1 LKNCRLKTT
10 LELPNN
16 ISSCHEV
23 IKVLFKKLE
32 LFEQRIL
39 AQNEII
45 QIQQAKIAELEDRLN
60 KNSRNSDKPPSSDGY
75 EKKPAFPKKKVK
87 KQGGQTGHTGKTLE
101 MVSLVD
107 HSITLGLVGQCNC
120 GCNLSKI
127 KTSVKEVRQVFDL
140 PEPKLEVTEYVQLEG
155 TCNCGRHHQGSFPLE
170 VQAPTQYGIGVRALT
185 TLLTNDYNLSV
196 NKTKG
201 LFADLYGYAI
211 NDATIQNNN
220 ERCYNNLE
228 QTENIIKQAVVDS
241 PVSHYDETGLRVAG
255 KLHWLH
261 VACTILFT
269 FLYIH
274 PKRGKQA
281 MDDGNVL
288 AQVKGWVVHDCWPS
302 YFDYDS
308 GKHALC
314 IAHLIRELTAL
325 QEKGSTWAILFI
337 NFLFA
342 LYESTDEGKAQLDND
357 TARKARVLYRQI
369 CNYADEQEPQPVK
382 NPRKRGRPK
391 ATKGRNLLNRLIK
404 HKQAVLA
411 FAFHTEVPFT
421 NNLAER
427 AVRPA
432 KIKQKVSGCLRTFK
446 GAQRYARICSFIQ
459 TTRKHKR
466 NVFKELKNI
475 FKAKSFIVEN
485 AKT

>member
-1 LKNCRLKTT
+1 

-16 ISSCHEV
+16 ISDCHEV
-23 IKVLFKKLE
+23 IKVLLKKLE
-32 LFEQRIL
+32 LFEERIL
-39 AQNEII
+39 AQNELI
-45 QIQQAKIAELEDRLN
+45 QSQREKIAELEDRLN
-60 KNSRNSDKPPSSDGY
+60 KNSRNSNKPPSSDGY
-75 EKKPAFPKKKVK
+75 QKKPALPKKNPK
-87 KQGGQTGHTGKTLE
+87 KQGGQIGHTGKNLE

-107 HSITLGLVGQCNC
+107 HSITLGLVGQCSC
-120 GCNLSKI
+120 GCNLSNL
-127 KTSVKEVRQVFDL
+127 KTSVKDVRQVFDL
-140 PEPKLEVTEYVQLEG
+140 PEPELEVTEYIQLEG
-155 TCNCGRHHQGSFPLE
+155 SCNCGKHHQGIFPSE
-170 VQAPTQYGIGVRALT
+170 VQAPTQYGHGVRALT

-196 NKTKG
+196 SKTQG
-201 LFADLYGYAI
+201 LFADLFGYAI
-211 NDATIQNNN
+211 NEATIQNNN
-220 ERCYNNLE
+220 ERCHNNLAE
-228 QTENIIKQAVVDS
+228 TESIIKQVIINS

-255 KLHWLH
+255 RLHWLH
-261 VACTILFT
+261 VACTNLFT

-281 MDDGNVL
+281 MEDGNVL

-325 QEKGSTWAILFI
+325 HEKGNPWAILFI

-342 LYESTDEGKAQLDND
+342 LYESTDQGKSQLDN
-357 TARKARVLYRQI
+357 TAAKQARVLYRQI
-369 CNYADEQEPQPVK
+369 YKYADEIEPKPVK

-404 HKQAVLA
+404 HKDAVLA

-446 GAQRYARICSFIQ
+446 GAKRYARICSFIQ

-466 NVFKELKNI
+466 NVFNELKNI
-475 FKAKSFIVEN
+475 FKGQSFIVEN
-485 AKT
+485 ANS